1 MLVSPGESL
10 IVTASLVRACAP
22 RLPGVGDRKVASRRA
37 EGADG
42 RHQAM
47 GARWH
52 HGRGTPPIKEVLV
65 TEAELR
71 ELLASSKVI
80 AVVGLS
86 PNADRPSNQV
96 AWYLHHQGYELYG
109 VNPVFGN
116 GEAFGVPVLE
126 RLDQVPK

>member
-10 IVTASLVRACAP
+10 IVRPPLFVRA
-22 RLPGVGDRKVASRRA
+22 RPGYPAWGTGRWRRGARRA
-37 EGADG
+37 RTAATGLW
-42 RHQAM
+42 

-52 HGRGTPPIKEVLV
+52 YSRGTPPIEEALV

-96 AWYLHHQGYELYG
+96 AWYL
-109 VNPVFGN
+109 
-116 GEAFGVPVLE
+116 
-126 RLDQVPK
+126 